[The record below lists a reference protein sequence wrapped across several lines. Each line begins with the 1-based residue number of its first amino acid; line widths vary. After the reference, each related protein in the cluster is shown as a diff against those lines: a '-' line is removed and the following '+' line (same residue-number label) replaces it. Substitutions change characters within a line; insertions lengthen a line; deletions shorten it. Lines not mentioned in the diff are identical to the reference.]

1 MTADAGEGARQRAPR
16 IAVGGFM
23 HETNTF
29 APTKAGLA
37 AFEHG
42 GGWPT
47 MAEGRAVLEALRNVN
62 MGLCGFIEE
71 AGRKGWALV
80 PTLWTAA
87 SPSAHVTK
95 EAFEVIAGRIV
106 AGIEAALP
114 VDAVYLDLH
123 GAMVTEH
130 LDDGEGELLARVRAV
145 IGPDIPLVASL
156 DLHGNATPLMVETA
170 DLLTAYRTYPHVD
183 MADTGRRTAV
193 HLAHLLKGERAEKAF
208 RQIPF
213 LIPIAWQSTD
223 MEPNASIYGRLPE
236 IETGDVASVSFLC
249 GFPAADIA
257 DCGPS
262 VLAYGATKEA
272 AEGAAEA
279 IVSQIE
285 AARAAFT
292 GVSFEPLEAVREAM
306 RISATTDRPVV
317 IADTQDNPG
326 AGGDSNTT
334 GMLRALIEAGAT
346 RAAIGVLYD
355 PAAAKAAHEA
365 GQGATLTLS
374 LGGQSGVP
382 GDAPF
387 VGSFEV
393 SELSDGEFIA
403 PGPYY
408 GGARM
413 QLGPSARLT
422 IGGVSV
428 VVASAKAQAADREM
442 FRFVGVAPEAQAILV
457 VKSSVHFRADFS
469 SMAETIL
476 TATAPGPMP
485 LSPAS
490 LPFLK
495 LRPGIALTP
504 DDPAPN
510 GAG

>member
-1 MTADAGEGARQRAPR
+1 MTDREDTRPPR

-47 MAEGRAVLEALRNVN
+47 MVEGAAVFEALRGVN
-62 MGLCGFIEE
+62 MGLCGFMAE
-71 AGRKGWALV
+71 AERRGWSLV

-87 SPSAHVTK
+87 SPSAHVTE
-95 EAFEVIAGRIV
+95 EAFETIAETIV
-106 AGIEAALP
+106 AGIKAALP

-130 LDDGEGELLARVRAV
+130 LDDGEGELLSRVRAV
-145 IGPDIPLVASL
+145 LGPDIPLVASL
-156 DLHGNATPLMVETA
+156 DLHGNVTPQMVETA
-170 DLLTAYRTYPHVD
+170 DALIAYRTYPHVD
-183 MADTGRRTAV
+183 MAETGQRTAV
-193 HLAHLLKGERAEKAF
+193 HLARLLNGERHEKAF

-223 MEPNASIYGRLPE
+223 MEPNASIYGGLPG
-236 IETGDVASVSFLC
+236 IETADVASVSFLC
-249 GFPAADIA
+249 GFPAADIP

-262 VLAYGATKEA
+262 VLAYASTRQA
-272 AEGAAEA
+272 AESAAQRIASQVEA
-279 IVSQIE
+279 KRS
-285 AARAAFT
+285 AFAGT
-292 GVSFEPLEAVREAM
+292 AFEPLEAVREAM
-306 RISATTDRPVV
+306 RIAKDAKRPVV

-334 GMLRALIEAGAT
+334 GMLKALVEAGAE

-365 GQGATLTLS
+365 GLGARVTLTLS
-374 LGGQSGVP
+374 GSPSVP

-387 VGSFEV
+387 EGEFEV
-393 SELSDGEFIA
+393 AALSDGEFIA
-403 PGPYY
+403 PGPFY

-413 QLGPSARLT
+413 MLGPSACLS

-442 FRFVGVAPEAQAILV
+442 FRFLGVEPEAQAILV
-457 VKSSVHFRADFS
+457 VKSSVHFRADF
-469 SMAETIL
+469 APIVETIL

-490 LPFLK
+490 LPFTK
-495 LRPGIALTP
+495 LRPGVALTP
-504 DDPAPN
+504 DASAAN
-510 GAG
+510 AGG

>member
-1 MTADAGEGARQRAPR
+1 MTDRDDASAPR

-42 GGWPT
+42 GGWP
-47 MAEGRAVLEALRNVN
+47 ALVEGVAIFEALRAVN
-62 MGLCGFIEE
+62 MGLCGFMGE
-71 AGRKGWALV
+71 AERRGWSLV

-87 SPSAHVTK
+87 SPSAHVTE
-95 EAFEVIAGRIV
+95 EAFETIADRIV
-106 AGIEAALP
+106 ASISAALP

-130 LDDGEGELLARVRAV
+130 LDDGEGELLSRVRAV
-145 IGPDIPLVASL
+145 LGPGIPLVASL
-156 DLHGNATPLMVETA
+156 DLHGNVTPRMVEMA
-170 DLLTAYRTYPHVD
+170 DLLIAYRTYPHVD
-183 MADTGRRTAV
+183 MADTGRRTAI
-193 HLAHLLKGERAEKAF
+193 HLARILSGERYEKAF
-208 RQIPF
+208 HQIPF

-223 MEPNASIYGRLPE
+223 MEPNASIYGGLSE
-236 IETGDVASVSFLC
+236 IETGDVATVSFLC
-249 GFPAADIA
+249 GFPAADIP

-262 VLAYGATKEA
+262 VLAYGATRDA
-272 AEGAAEA
+272 AESAARKIA
-279 IVSQIE
+279 TDVE
-285 AARAAFT
+285 AARSAFAGT
-292 GVSFEPLEAVREAM
+292 AFEPLEAVRKAMWIAREAK
-306 RISATTDRPVV
+306 RPVV

-334 GMLRALIEAGAT
+334 GMLRALVEAGAT

-365 GQGATLTLS
+365 GIGAKVTLS
-374 LGGQSGVP
+374 FGGTSGVS

-387 VGSFEV
+387 SGTFEV
-393 SELSDGEFIA
+393 TALSDGEFVA
-403 PGPYY
+403 PGPFY

-413 QLGPSARLT
+413 MLGPSACLS

-428 VVASAKAQAADREM
+428 VVAPAKAQAADREM
-442 FRFVGVAPEAQAILV
+442 FRFVGVEPEAQAILV

-469 SMAETIL
+469 RIAETIL
-476 TATAPGPMP
+476 IATAPGPMP

-490 LPFLK
+490 LPFTK
-495 LRPGIALTP
+495 LRPGVALTP
-504 DDPAPN
+504 DAPAA
-510 GAG
+510 GAAG